1 MKPRNT
7 LILLVLAILAGAALW
22 HFELRAGAKTAS
34 EGAEKKVFAGL
45 DAKQVEWVELPQA
58 DGASVRIEKRG
69 EAWRLTKPFDFAAD
83 EFAAGAI
90 VSGLAD
96 LASSSLFDPAA
107 EDAAQH
113 PEPLANYGLTR
124 APRVRFSAA
133 GKEHA
138 LRIGDPTPVSGN
150 TYVAAEGDARVFVVP
165 QWQTSAFGKT
175 LQELRETRLL
185 DFEREKLVKIALAW
199 AGAAPR
205 SRRKTGRGA

>member
-90 VSGLAD
+90 ASGLAD

-113 PEPLANYGLTR
+113 PEPLASYGLTR
-124 APRVRFSAA
+124 EPRQGECDCPDHETHQERDDDRCGSPARDRAA
-133 GKEHA
+133 MREPQPRQCADRRREPVGQQHREADEHHE
-138 LRIGDPTPVSGN
+138 
-150 TYVAAEGDARVFVVP
+150 VAHFP
-165 QWQTSAFGKT
+165 QHQHH
-175 LQELRETRLL
+175 
-185 DFEREKLVKIALAW
+185 D
-199 AGAAPR
+199 
-205 SRRKTGRGA
+205 